1 MKFIQILWIL
11 IINIK
16 KISFISIFITIFCK
30 IFLQLRCILNS
41 HKPFTKKFCD
51 ISHLFKLFTFQYF
64 LRICLHVQKNF
75 FFFFFFL
82 QFCNFSI
89 LHASYWE
96 NKMVLTMVLTI
107 IYGIHSCS
115 FRYADLMFLSRSQT
129 KICVPN
135 KFATRQRFLD
145 LEFTR
150 LTLGTQFV

>member
-1 MKFIQILWIL
+1 MKFIQFLWIL

-41 HKPFTKKFCD
+41 RKPFTKKFCD

-64 LRICLHVQKNF
+64 LRIWLHVQKKFLF
-75 FFFFFFL
+75 FFV
-82 QFCNFSI
+82 FCNFAI

-107 IYGIHSCS
+107 IYGIHSYS
-115 FRYADLMFLSRSQT
+115 FRYADLMFLSPSQT
-129 KICVPN
+129 KTCVPK